1 MAAIVVLAGIAYA
14 AYYETEEFD
23 LESVFKN
30 KDEAKPHVAF
40 NAPLDNGMS
49 SEKPVRVEEPV
60 TPEPDGGEVET
71 ASGNE
76 EVVSAQTTTAE
87 DLSSAEPVA
96 GTASDLNTGE
106 KTGDPDKNLSSTE
119 SDTDSPSQPSEP
131 ITLPD
136 AESSQTEETAS
147 SDSVLPTPSKPAA
160 KASEKENVVAPEPEN
175 VKKADKNIKV
185 ASAQSSEP
193 VKPPKRESVKVE
205 TVNVEAETARL
216 RREAQLRLATSL
228 NQPEPGPKTA
238 VATPVKAVPVPKK
251 KSTPP
256 PVSSKPQA
264 PVRVAK
270 APRIKT
276 APKRSPL
283 DKLKAALLEG
293 QWDSRGKPASLLPS
307 KVTYCNSQGNRIA
320 CLSVPQDINTKYG
333 AALYK
338 VETTLQ
344 RFAEG
349 NNFQL
354 SYRTLVKLL
363 GDDSDST
370 REAALSSDTGWQVSE
385 YSMSCQLTK
394 PDQVQ
399 CRDKKGVTREYHRS
413 KPAVMN

>member
-14 AYYETEEFD
+14 TYYETGEFG
-23 LESVFKN
+23 LEGVLKN
-30 KDEAKPHVAF
+30 KDEVKPHVAF
-40 NAPLDNGMS
+40 NAPLDNGVS
-49 SEKPVRVEEPV
+49 SEKPVRVEGPV
-60 TPEPDGGEVET
+60 TSEPDGGEVET
-71 ASGNE
+71 APGNE
-76 EVVSAQTTTAE
+76 VTVSAQTATVE
-87 DLSSAEPVA
+87 DASPLAPVA
-96 GTASDLNTGE
+96 AVDAGGE
-106 KTGDPDKNLSSTE
+106 ETIAPDENLRSTE
-119 SDTDSPSQPSEP
+119 KDTNSPSEP
-131 ITLPD
+131 SEPTTPPD
-136 AESSQTEETAS
+136 AESGKTEETAS